1 MAPHR
6 AGALLALSAL
16 LVAAALPGSAQPPD
30 ESRDPPPAE
39 TFAEEVSVEVVNVE
53 VHVTDRQGRP
63 VTGLTRDDFRLF
75 EDGEEVEIEYFTAVE
90 GPAARAPQE
99 AAAGAPAEAE
109 PPAPEAE
116 PRDPLRLVLFLD
128 QVHMHPSNRARVMGD
143 LARFVADTLR
153 PDDQVMV
160 VDFDRSLRLRQ
171 TFTTDREAV
180 LGVLGEVA
188 EAGTSNLHGLSERRQ
203 ALQELADAGSC
214 DELELLE
221 ALNQVRHY
229 ATWLQAEAE
238 GSLEAVRAIVG
249 TLRGLPGRTLL
260 VYVSDGLEVQPAAD
274 LFDALATTCPLGDL
288 RTAVAGEATSWNLSS
303 AMERLTA
310 YANAQRVTLYTFDSS
325 GLRGE
330 GDSELGGTPSL
341 HGQRLRTQGLQGS
354 LTFLAEQTGGKA
366 ALNANRLAPEL
377 AEAVADATTVYSLG
391 FTPDHAG
398 DGEVH
403 RLRVEVRAPHHQVR
417 HRQQFLDVPGADRI
431 NERMLATL
439 LHGAI
444 ENPLGAVLA
453 VGPAQPV
460 GAGGGTER
468 FRVPLRVS
476 VPRSSLALVP
486 GEGSAPAAGRVVLYL
501 ATRDAE
507 GAWSGVRE
515 KEIPVAAGGE
525 AGEGD
530 GDESFVVAVELPPG
544 DATVAVGLRDAL
556 GGETSYLRAELR
568 VAGAPA
574 PTATPGRSR

>member
-1 MAPHR
+1 MTRLRPA
-6 AGALLALSAL
+6 ALLALVLA
-16 LVAAALPGSAQPPD
+16 AGAALPGRAQAPDLPPEAPPD
-30 ESRDPPPAE
+30 APAE
-39 TFAEEVSVEVVNVE
+39 TFADEVSVEVVNVE

-63 VTGLTRDDFRLF
+63 VTGLAREDFRLF
-75 EDGEEVEIEYFTAVE
+75 EDGGEVAIEYFTAVE
-90 GPAARAPQE
+90 GPAARAPE
-99 AAAGAPAEAE
+99 ETAADASAGEEPA
-109 PPAPEAE
+109 PAPEAE
-116 PRDPLRLVLFLD
+116 ARDPLRLVLFLD
-128 QVHMHPSNRARVMGD
+128 QAHMHPSNRARVMGD
-143 LARFVADTLR
+143 LERFVAETLR

-160 VDFDRSLRLRQ
+160 VDHDRSLRLRQ
-171 TFTTDREAV
+171 MFTTDREAV
-180 LGVLGEVA
+180 LAALGEVG
-188 EAGTSNLHGLSERRQ
+188 EAGTSNLHSLSERRQ
-203 ALQELADAGSC
+203 ALEELSDAGTC

-221 ALNQVRHY
+221 ALNQVRQY

-238 GSLEAVRAIVG
+238 ASLEAVRTVVG

-260 VYVSDGLEVQPAAD
+260 VYVSDGMEVQPAAD

-325 GLRGE
+325 GLRAD

-341 HGQRLRTQGLQGS
+341 HGQRLRTAGLQGS

-377 AEAVADATTVYSLG
+377 AEAVEDASTFYSLG
-391 FTPDHAG
+391 FTPDHRG
-398 DGEVH
+398 DGRVH
-403 RLRVEVRAPHHQVR
+403 RLRVEVRAPHHHVR
-417 HRQQFLDVPGADRI
+417 FRRQYLDVPRQDRVT
-431 NERMLATL
+431 ERMLATL

-444 ENPLGAVLA
+444 ENPLGAVLE

-460 GAGGGTER
+460 GAGGGEGR
-468 FRVPLRVS
+468 FRVPLRVT

-486 GEGSAPAAGRVVLYL
+486 GEGSAPAGRVVLYL

-515 KEIPVAAGGE
+515 KELPVRAAGGGS
-525 AGEGD
+525 AGAGT
-530 GDESFVVAVELPPG
+530 ESFVVAVELPPG
-544 DATVAVGLRDAL
+544 EATVAVGLRDAL

-568 VAGAPA
+568 VVGTPP
-574 PTATPGRSR
+574 PTQGPGG

>member
-1 MAPHR
+1 MTRLRPA
-6 AGALLALSAL
+6 AALLALL
-16 LVAAALPGSAQPPD
+16 LAAGVQPGSAQAPD
-30 ESRDPPPAE
+30 RPTDDAPAE
-39 TFAEEVSVEVVNVE
+39 AFAEEVSVEVVNVE

-63 VTGLTRDDFRLF
+63 VLGLTSEDFRLF
-75 EDGEEVEIEYFTAVE
+75 EDGREVEIEYFTAVE
-90 GPAARAPQE
+90 GPPARAPAE
-99 AAAGAPAEAE
+99 TAADAPAEEE
-109 PPAPEAE
+109 PAPAPEAE
-116 PRDPLRLVLFLD
+116 AREPLRLVLFLD
-128 QVHMHPSNRARVMGD
+128 QAHMHPSNRARVMGD
-143 LARFVADTLR
+143 LERFVAETLR
-153 PDDQVMV
+153 PEDEVMV
-160 VDFDRSLRLRQ
+160 VDHDRSLRLRQ

-180 LGVLGEVA
+180 LAALREVA

-203 ALQELADAGSC
+203 ALEELNDAGTC
-214 DELELLE
+214 EELELLE

-229 ATWLQAEAE
+229 AAWLQAEAE
-238 GSLEAVRAIVG
+238 ASLEAVRAIVG

-260 VYVSDGLEVQPAAD
+260 VYVSDGMEVQPAAD

-288 RTAVAGEATSWNLSS
+288 RTAMAGEATSWNLSA

-325 GLRGE
+325 GLRAD
-330 GDSELGGTPSL
+330 GDSEVGGGASL
-341 HGQRLRTQGLQGS
+341 PGQRLRTQGLQGS

-377 AEAVADATTVYSLG
+377 AEAVADATTFYSLG
-391 FTPDHAG
+391 FQPDHRG
-398 DGEVH
+398 DGRVH

-417 HRQQFLDVPGADRI
+417 HRRQYLDVPREDRI

-439 LHGAI
+439 LHNAV

-460 GAGGGTER
+460 RTGGGEER
-468 FRVPLRVS
+468 FRVPLRVT

-486 GEGSAPAAGRVVLYL
+486 GAGSAPAGRVVLYL

-515 KEIPVAAGGE
+515 KELPIVAPGG
-525 AGEGD
+525 GD
-530 GDESFVVAVELPPG
+530 GEESFVVAVELPPG

-568 VAGAPA
+568 VVGTPP
-574 PTATPGRSR
+574 PTQGRGR